1 MMHKSLA
8 TRESP
13 EFINLQPL
21 EINPLMSSCEI
32 KVLYLGENRN
42 HSYITKEVATDMAK
56 TLRGAP
62 IVGYFKEEKGDFRD
76 HGDRVIMDDEG
87 IKFECMT
94 KPYGFVAPD
103 AKVWFQKFEDTDE
116 FGNVETREYLMTT
129 GYLWTG
135 QYEEAKLAVEEGRP
149 QSMELDVETLDGHWS
164 TNHKTG
170 MDFFIIN
177 DAIFSKL
184 CILGEDVEPC
194 FEGASVTAPEVSKK
208 FSLDDNFKNTLYTMM
223 QDLKFALE
231 GGNNMD
237 MEQNLVVE
245 ETIEEVVAENEEVV
259 ESVETE
265 ETPATEFDSLNR
277 ETTPVAEVETPE
289 VVEEEIV
296 EEETESAIEE
306 EIETVVEEEITET
319 EEIVEEEVSENE
331 EVVVEEEISE
341 EILEENDNSEQS
353 ISTENEEYVEATQ
366 SSQENFA
373 KSDDEDKKEDTDEE
387 SNDEETDTDDDKD
400 DEEDDKYNKEDEEE
414 KSKCSLEEKY
424 TALQAEFAE
433 LSSKYEALVEF
444 KNQVDNE
451 KKDALIASFYMLSE
465 EDTAEVVENKAKY
478 SLDEIEAKLS
488 VICVRKKVNF
498 DLDDTS
504 KNDNTVEEENV
515 MTYSLSNNDMSST
528 PAWITALKNTRDN
541 RK

>member
-1 MMHKSLA
+1 MMHQSIA
-8 TRESP
+8 TIDSP

-42 HSYITKEVATDMAK
+42 HSYITKDVAAEMAK

-62 IVGYFKEEKGDFRD
+62 IVGYYKEEKEDFRD
-76 HGDRVIMDDEG
+76 HGEKIIFDDEG
-87 IKFECMT
+87 VKFECLT

-103 AKVWFQKFEDTDE
+103 AKVWFQKFEDTDD

-135 QYEEAKLAVEEGRP
+135 QFEECKLAVEEGRP

-164 TNHKTG
+164 TNNKTG

-194 FEGASVTAPEVSKK
+194 FEGAAVTAPQVSTSFTKI
-208 FSLDDNFKNTLYTMM
+208 DDNFKKTLYTMM

-231 GGNNMD
+231 GGQSMD
-237 MEQNLVVE
+237 MNVENAEFVETSAVE
-245 ETIEEVVAENEEVV
+245 EVSTVEEEVV
-259 ESVETE
+259 E
-265 ETPATEFDSLNR
+265 TP
-277 ETTPVAEVETPE
+277 
-289 VVEEEIV
+289 VVEEEP
-296 EEETESAIEE
+296 
-306 EIETVVEEEITET
+306 VV
-319 EEIVEEEVSENE
+319 ENE
-331 EVVVEEEISE
+331 ETLTE
-341 EILEENDNSEQS
+341 DDKSEQS
-353 ISTENEEYVEATQ
+353 ISEENQDSIEATQ

-373 KSDDEDKKEDTDEE
+373 KSEDEDEEDKKEDESQEDKEEDSTEDKEDSEDDDEDKKK
-387 SNDEETDTDDDKD
+387 KD
-400 DEEDDKYNKEDEEE
+400 Y
-414 KSKCSLEEKY
+414 
-424 TALQAEFAE
+424 ALIEAE
-433 LSSKYEALVEF
+433 LSDLKVAYADLETKYQALVEF
-444 KNQVDNE
+444 KETIDNE
-451 KKDALIASFYMLSE
+451 KKDALINSFYMLSD
-465 EDTAEVVENKAKY
+465 EDKADVIENKSNY
-478 SLDEIEAKLS
+478 SLEDIEAKLS

-504 KNDNTVEEENV
+504 KNEDKVEEKENIV
-515 MTYSLSNNDMSST
+515 TYNLNSDTAST
-528 PAWITALKNTRDN
+528 PAWISALKNTRDS

>member
-1 MMHKSLA
+1 MMHQSIA
-8 TRESP
+8 TIDSP

-42 HSYITKEVATDMAK
+42 HSYITKEVATEMAK

-62 IVGYFKEEKGDFRD
+62 IVGYYKEDKEDFRD
-76 HGDRVIMDDEG
+76 HGEKVTFDDEG

-94 KPYGFVAPD
+94 KPYGFVSPD
-103 AKVWFQKFEDTDE
+103 AQVWFQKFEEQDE
-116 FGNVETREYLMTT
+116 FGNQLTREYLMTT

-135 QYEEAKLAVEEGRP
+135 QYEEAKLAVEGNGRP
-149 QSMELDVETLDGHWS
+149 QSMELDPETLDGHWS
-164 TNHKTG
+164 TNNKTG

-208 FSLDDNFKNTLYTMM
+208 FSLDDDFRKTLYTMM

-237 MEQNLVVE
+237 IEQNLVAEETAAEVVE
-245 ETIEEVVAENEEVV
+245 ETVENETSADEYTIADSLVREDTPIAELETKEV
-259 ESVETE
+259 EEETE
-265 ETPATEFDSLNR
+265 AD
-277 ETTPVAEVETPE
+277 VEI
-289 VVEEEIV
+289 EEIV
-296 EEETESAIEE
+296 EEEP
-306 EIETVVEEEITET
+306 
-319 EEIVEEEVSENE
+319 IVEEN
-331 EVVVEEEISE
+331 
-341 EILEENDNSEQS
+341 LTNDDNSEQS
-353 ISTENEEYVEATQ
+353 ILTENQDSIEDTQ

-373 KSDDEDKKEDTDEE
+373 KSDDKDEDDNEEDSESKEEDKEYKCGE
-387 SNDEETDTDDDKD
+387 
-400 DEEDDKYNKEDEEE
+400 NKKK
-414 KSKCSLEEKY
+414 KSYSLLENE
-424 TALQAEFAE
+424 LAEVKAAYSE
-433 LSSKYEALVEF
+433 LESKYQALVEF
-444 KNQVDNE
+444 KETVDNE
-451 KKDALIASFYMLSE
+451 KKDALIASFYMLSD
-465 EDTAEVVENKAKY
+465 EDKAEVVENKAKY
-478 SLDEIEAKLS
+478 SLEDIEAKLS

-504 KNDNTVEEENV
+504 KNDNIVEEKEV
-515 MTYSLSNNDMSST
+515 MTYNISNNEST
-528 PAWITALKNTRDN
+528 SIPAWISALKNTRDN

>member
-8 TRESP
+8 TIESP

-62 IVGYFKEEKGDFRD
+62 IVGYFKEEVGDFRD

-184 CILGEDVEPC
+184 CILGDDVEPC
-194 FEGASVTAPEVSKK
+194 FEGASVTAPEVSTSFTKI
-208 FSLDDNFKNTLYTMM
+208 DDDFKNTLYTMM

-231 GGNNMD
+231 GGKNMD

-245 ETIEEVVAENEEVV
+245 ETIEEVVAENNEEV
-259 ESVETE
+259 VETE
-265 ETPATEFDSLNR
+265 ETPATEFDSLVR
-277 ETTPVAEVETPE
+277 EDAEPVTEEVVETVEENPAEEE
-289 VVEEEIV
+289 VVEEETV
-296 EEETESAIEE
+296 EEPEVE
-306 EIETVVEEEITET
+306 VEE
-319 EEIVEEEVSENE
+319 
-331 EVVVEEEISE
+331 VVEEEISE
-341 EILEENDNSEQS
+341 EENLTDNDNSEQS
-353 ISTENEEYVEATQ
+353 ITAETEECIEATL

-373 KSDDEDKKEDTDEE
+373 KSDDEEKDEDKEDTDEE
-387 SNDEETDTDDDKD
+387 SNDEETDTDEDKNDND
-400 DEEDDKYNKEDEEE
+400 DEEDEKKKY
-414 KSKCSLEEKY
+414 SLLEESY
-424 TALQAEFAE
+424 NTLQAEYAE
-433 LSSKYEALVEF
+433 LNSKYEALVEF

-451 KKDALIASFYMLSE
+451 KKDALINSFYMLSD
-465 EDTAEVVENKAKY
+465 EDKQEVIENKANY
-478 SLDEIEAKLS
+478 SLDDIEAKLS

-515 MTYSLSNNDMSST
+515 MTYSLSGNDMAST

>member
-1 MMHKSLA
+1 MMHQSIA
-8 TRESP
+8 TIDSP

-42 HSYITKEVATDMAK
+42 HSFITKDVAMEMAK

-62 IVGYFKEEKGDFRD
+62 IVGYYKEEKEDFRD
-76 HGDRVIMDDEG
+76 HGEKVIFDDEG

-94 KPYGFVAPD
+94 KPYGFVSPD
-103 AKVWFQKFEDTDE
+103 AQVWFQKFEDTDD
-116 FGNVETREYLMTT
+116 FGNIETREYMMTT

-149 QSMELDVETLDGHWS
+149 QSMELDNETLDGHWA

-184 CILGEDVEPC
+184 CILGDDVEPC
-194 FEGASVTAPEVSKK
+194 FEGARITAPEVSTSFTKIDDDFKK
-208 FSLDDNFKNTLYTMM
+208 TLYTMM

-237 MEQNLVVE
+237 VNQEQNVVTEETVVTEEVAAVEEETNVVE
-245 ETIEEVVAENEEVV
+245 EPVVTETPAEEPVTEFDSLKRTQDIAQP
-259 ESVETE
+259 VETE
-265 ETPATEFDSLNR
+265 ETTEVEETVEDEESTEDVVEPEIEADATE
-277 ETTPVAEVETPE
+277 
-289 VVEEEIV
+289 
-296 EEETESAIEE
+296 
-306 EIETVVEEEITET
+306 ETVVEEEILAED
-319 EEIVEEEVSENE
+319 
-331 EVVVEEEISE
+331 
-341 EILEENDNSEQS
+341 DNSEQS
-353 ISTENEEYVEATQ
+353 ISTETQDSIEATQ

-373 KSDDEDKKEDTDEE
+373 KSEDDKKDEEESKEDEDNSTDDEEDSEDDEDKKK
-387 SNDEETDTDDDKD
+387 KD
-400 DEEDDKYNKEDEEE
+400 Y
-414 KSKCSLEEKY
+414 SLIE
-424 TALQAEFAE
+424 QE
-433 LSSKYEALVEF
+433 LSDLKVAYTELETKYQALVEF
-444 KNQVDNE
+444 KETVDTE
-451 KKDALIASFYMLSE
+451 KKDALINSFYMLSD
-465 EDTAEVVENKAKY
+465 EDKADVIENKSNY

-504 KNDNTVEEENV
+504 KNEDKVEEENV
-515 MTYSLSNNDMSST
+515 TTYNLSDAEMAST
-528 PAWITALKNTRDN
+528 PAWITALKNTRDSN
-541 RK
+541 K